1 MAHLTLAG
9 LSGDGARLVLVD
21 DHGTE
26 HTLDISPGLRSVLRG
41 DASRLGQLEI
51 TMDSALRPRDIQARI
66 RSGES
71 PEEVAEA
78 ARTTVERI
86 MPFAGPVLAER
97 EHVAGR
103 AQASTVRRRS
113 GEGGGA
119 RTLGEAVAA
128 HLRGR
133 NVDPDDVEWDAWRR
147 EDGRWAL
154 VGGFDAEER
163 SGTAELTFDLRGN
176 YVLLDN
182 DDARWLVGESI
193 DAPAPAGSAADDLSA
208 ARLRRAGLAGAAGR
222 GSDVLG
228 DDALDL
234 VSEPATSDGLHQDTP
249 VEAFLTT
256 APPDEG
262 LDQAGRAEDAAAR
275 ADAADAASHDAVPGE
290 DGTPGAVAQGEER
303 DEPDP
308 DPAPPQRRS
317 VSKKRGRASVPTWDE
332 IMFGGNDS

>member
-9 LSGDGARLVLVD
+9 LSGDGARLLLVD
-21 DHGTE
+21 DRGTE
-26 HTLDISPGLRSVLRG
+26 HTLEITPGLRSVLRG
-41 DASRLGQLEI
+41 DATRLGQLEI

-103 AQASTVRRRS
+103 AQSSTVRRRS

-133 NVDPDDVEWDAWRR
+133 NADPDDVAWDAWRR

-154 VGGFDAEER
+154 VGDFDADER
-163 SGTAELTFDLRGN
+163 TGTAELTFDLRGN

-182 DDARWLVGESI
+182 DDARWLVGETADPPVS
-193 DAPAPAGSAADDLSA
+193 AGSAADDLSA
-208 ARLRRAGLAGAAGR
+208 ARLRRAGLATGG
-222 GSDVLG
+222 DVLG

-234 VSEPATSDGLHQDTP
+234 VSEPASTDDLNRDTP
-249 VEAFLTT
+249 VEAFLAT
-256 APPDEG
+256 APATDG
-262 LDQAGRAEDAAAR
+262 LDDAGRAEDAAAR
-275 ADAADAASHDAVPGE
+275 ADAADVAALDDAPAE
-290 DGTPGAVAQGEER
+290 DAGDQQAQEPPVAEPTP
-303 DEPDP
+303 
-308 DPAPPQRRS
+308 PPRRS